1 MRSSWPS
8 NEPLFE
14 GLDGNNNDIVGFLME
29 GCWREEPRRDYV
41 LNAAIGATLG
51 YMAHCQVLAYQFPT
65 DTDER
70 IVTTAKVVRQSEEV
84 SRNTWLAL
92 RCWETG
98 DLNDLHATVEA
109 CIIACEEL
117 YGNLVQYR
125 PEMYSDDR
133 DGAVSSDT
141 LFDMWKTSDASQRCQ
156 RALEAFL
163 VVWYEEKV
171 PE

>member
-1 MRSSWPS
+1 MSSSWPS
-8 NEPLFE
+8 DDDLIKELE
-14 GLDGNNNDIVGFLME
+14 GNDNDIVGFLVE
-29 GCWREEPRRDYV
+29 GYWREEPRRDYV

-51 YMAHCQVLAYQFPT
+51 YMALCQVLAYQFAA
-65 DTDER
+65 DIDER
-70 IVTTAKVVRQSEEV
+70 TITTATAVRQSEEV

-92 RCWETG
+92 TCWKTG
-98 DLNDLHATVEA
+98 DPNDLHATVEA

-117 YGNLVQYR
+117 YGNLVQYG

-141 LFDMWKTSDASQRCQ
+141 LLDMWKTSDASQRCQ

-163 VVWYEEKV
+163 VVWYEE
-171 PE
+171 